1 MSAVTIN
8 LPSLLGPIADGAR
21 SVNVEADTVKAAL
34 DELVGRHPALK
45 IHLFDET
52 GGFRQ
57 HVLCFHNDTNTRWLE
72 SIDVPVSEGDTITII
87 QAVSG
92 G

>member
-34 DELVGRHPALK
+34 DELVVRHPALK